1 MATLRQVTRP
11 NDAPQLPV
19 VRGNAGVHA
28 WYRQKLEKAVA
39 DMHQSF
45 LHWLTAEYKA
55 VGLAHDAADG
65 GATRSLQDVLHVRGR
80 QWQKTFDKLADSLSK
95 RLAER
100 VLLHSDT
107 ALASGLQ
114 AQGFMVKFTM
124 SPAMKNAY
132 QAVIGEQVGLIK
144 SIASQHLTEVEGL
157 VMRSV
162 ARGRDLGSLTAE
174 LKKRYGITQRR
185 AAFIA
190 RDQSNKATTTLQA
203 ARQQDIGIAEGDWR
217 HSHGGKH
224 PRPEHLAAD
233 GKRFKLAEGMW
244 MPKEGRHVMPGED
257 PNCRCGWTPVLPGFD

>member
-1 MATLRQVTRP
+1 VATLRQVTRP
-11 NDAPQLPV
+11 KDAPQLPV
-19 VRGNAGVHA
+19 VRGNAGIHA

-39 DMHQSF
+39 EMHKSF
-45 LHWLTAEYKA
+45 VYWLTAEYKGE
-55 VGLAHDAADG
+55 VLARDDSPASAMRAAL
-65 GATRSLQDVLHVRGR
+65 ARLGR
-80 QWQKTFDKLADSLSK
+80 RWQKSFDELAVTLSK
-95 RLAER
+95 RLAEK

-107 ALASGLQ
+107 ALKSGLQ
-114 AQGFMVKFTM
+114 NQGFTVKFTM
-124 SPAMKNAY
+124 SAPMNDAY

-190 RDQSNKATTTLQA
+190 RDQNNKASSTLQA
-203 ARQQDIGIAEGDWR
+203 ARQQDIGITEGTWR